1 MFKFSSNSSPI
12 FQSIP
17 ALPEHKE
24 FLQPNQN
31 SIVNY
36 DEKSR
41 TLDPTTT
48 GTSVLGIK
56 CRDFVM
62 IASDTCVSYGSLARY
77 RSIHR
82 MKNVGEYTLIGA
94 TGEYSDFQFVMDLLN
109 QLMTQDKLHDDAS
122 VLYPKEIF
130 NYLTRVMYNRRNNFN
145 PYYNQF
151 VLSGFRNGTSFM
163 GYVDLVGTSYQDDT
177 LATGYGA
184 YIARPLLRKAWRPDL
199 TKKEAQKILEDSMRV
214 LFYRDA
220 RSLNRIQIG
229 TVSQE
234 GWTIS
239 EPFSLE
245 TNWEYAA
252 SIQGYE

>member
-62 IASDTCVSYGSLARY
+62 IASILAY
-77 RSIHR
+77 PMVPLHVI
-82 MKNVGEYTLIGA
+82 
-94 TGEYSDFQFVMDLLN
+94 DQF
-109 QLMTQDKLHDDAS
+109 
-122 VLYPKEIF
+122 
-130 NYLTRVMYNRRNNFN
+130 
-145 PYYNQF
+145 
-151 VLSGFRNGTSFM
+151 
-163 GYVDLVGTSYQDDT
+163 
-177 LATGYGA
+177 
-184 YIARPLLRKAWRPDL
+184 
-199 TKKEAQKILEDSMRV
+199 
-214 LFYRDA
+214 
-220 RSLNRIQIG
+220 
-229 TVSQE
+229 TV
-234 GWTIS
+234 
-239 EPFSLE
+239 
-245 TNWEYAA
+245 
-252 SIQGYE
+252 